1 MYRYRPDEIDRERA
15 HHQALKQVTE
25 TGTGDVDVKHIGNL
39 GELAFETFCREYLPV
54 EMWHWEND
62 EALRLCNPESYAGHD
77 FEVFGYTVDVKTSRD
92 VSAFLPETLY
102 ENDPD
107 DDILV
112 MAWHRD
118 NKDALIL
125 LGWVR
130 TRTLESKVAADAEYD
145 GDTPSK
151 LDHLSI
157 RSMNELI
164 DLGPNTAHM
173 NQRPASPFA
182 PGDRVIKA
190 GDDDPSVGVVVDVL
204 PPEHEASVM
213 GQTMDGEAIQVT
225 FPSMLDEGPGDW
237 RTIHPAKLA
246 SYCHDQDIRCYTYKH
261 TNLDAPPNPYVVG
274 DRIIKTSHDDPDT
287 AVVVSRTDTS
297 VEVVYEGQLASDSVE
312 PGELQSYCDDHGLS
326 AYSYPA
332 DEVSFMTAD

>member
-25 TGTGDVDVKHIGNL
+25 TNQGDIDVKRIGNL
-39 GELAFETFCREYLPV
+39 GELAFESFCREYLPV

-62 EALRLCNPESYAGHD
+62 DAMRLCTPESYLGHD

-92 VSAFLPETLY
+92 VSAFLPKTLY

-107 DDILV
+107 DDIIV

-118 NKDALIL
+118 NEDALML

-130 TRTLESKVAADAEYD
+130 TRTLEGKVSAEESYE
-145 GDTPSK
+145 GENLSK
-151 LDHLSI
+151 LDHLAV
-157 RSMNELI
+157 RPMNELI

-173 NQRPASPFA
+173 NQRPLSPFG
-182 PGDRVIKA
+182 PGDRVVKS
-190 GDDDPSVGVVVDVL
+190 GDADASVGVVIDVL

-225 FPSMLDEGPGDW
+225 FPATLDEGPGDW

-246 SYCHDQDIRCYTYKH
+246 SYCHDQDIKCYSYKH
-261 TNLDAPPNPYVVG
+261 TNLEFAENPFVSG
-274 DRIIKTSHDDPDT
+274 DRVVKPSHDDPDVAIVVT
-287 AVVVSRTDTS
+287 AEDGVQVI
-297 VEVVYEGQLASDSVE
+297 YEGQLDGETVPAANLAEYCASHEVSV
-312 PGELQSYCDDHGLS
+312 
-326 AYSYPA
+326 YSYSVAEVAFA
-332 DEVSFMTAD
+332 DRE